1 MPVLDFSTELENAE
15 ASVTLLKNDSN
26 TYALRAIFKVFETN
40 KGNTCGEVSFCYS
53 YWWVDWTAQIFFK
66 RNTTKDVFLI
76 FFLKFHNSSFSN
88 ILSKMYDE
96 IF

>member
-26 TYALRAIFKVFETN
+26 TYALRAIFKVLGTN

-53 YWWVDWTAQIFFK
+53 YWWVDWRAQIF
-66 RNTTKDVFLI
+66 
-76 FFLKFHNSSFSN
+76 LKGTLLKMFS
-88 ILSKMYDE
+88 
-96 IF
+96 